1 MKGYTSYQFKTNDL
15 TTVYKIMQKKKTAIY
30 LGNVHTVTQ
39 KSNGMDVKSNGMDSN
54 GMENFLIYQ

>member
-1 MKGYTSYQFKTNDL
+1 MQVINLRQKNP
-15 TTVYKIMQKKKTAIY
+15 TTVYKNIKKSAIY

-54 GMENFLIYQ
+54 GMDNFLIYQ